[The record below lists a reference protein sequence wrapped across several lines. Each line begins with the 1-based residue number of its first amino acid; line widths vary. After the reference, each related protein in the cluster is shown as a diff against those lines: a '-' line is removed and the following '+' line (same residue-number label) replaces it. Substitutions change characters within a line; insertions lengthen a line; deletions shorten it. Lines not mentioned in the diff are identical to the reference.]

1 MLSAKLLQL
10 CPALCNLVNHNLPGS
25 AGHGFLQARIL
36 EWVAMACIDL
46 MERINQMQEL
56 LYRKTL
62 QVCDLVAM
70 KSQE

>member
-1 MLSAKLLQL
+1 MNHSLS
-10 CPALCNLVNHNLPGS
+10 GS
-25 AGHGFLQARIL
+25 SGHGFLQATIL
-36 EWVAMACIDL
+36 EWVAMASIDL

-56 LYRKTL
+56 LCRKTL